1 MRPVVEVHPDPVI
14 ELGVL
19 RELLKREQLANANR
33 PEPPLQGG
41 GGGGTFDGMEAR
53 VARLES
59 DVAHIQ
65 ADIGEIKD
73 TLKNLNSHLSE
84 ARVTIATLTE
94 RMTHLP
100 TKGDIGLWI
109 TAGAAGVVT
118 GLTLLSRFGWLVP
131 GSPTH

>member
-19 RELLKREQLANANR
+19 RELLKREQLADANR
-33 PEPPLQGG
+33 PEPPLQGAS
-41 GGGGTFDGMEAR
+41 GGGTFDGMEAR

-73 TLKNLNSHLSE
+73 TLKALN
-84 ARVTIATLTE
+84 
-94 RMTHLP
+94 THVRGA
-100 TKGDIGLWI
+100 GDYCH
-109 TAGAAGVVT
+109 VD
-118 GLTLLSRFGWLVP
+118 
-131 GSPTH
+131 